1 MAVSNA
7 QLLWASLKNTRF
19 DNMNRDMVGYGFE
32 RVTEKVTPELI
43 DAFARATND
52 LNPLYAGDNAIAP
65 PLYLSRLV
73 FPMIKEVLIH
83 KDLHMNILRMVHAF
97 QGFTWHGPI
106 RPGDEL
112 RLKVTISDLKET
124 SAGELLELRGG
135 AYRGDELV
143 AEAFAKTM
151 VRAKKRK
158 GPKKEKQ
165 PEAPKTELFRLDIP
179 LDSDQALRYA
189 IASTD
194 TNFIHTSNMLA
205 KLSGLPRT
213 ILHGLCTMAM
223 TNAHLTGH
231 LLQGDVT
238 RVTGLEGRFSHPAF
252 PGETLTVVGYEGDDP
267 AATPFEVINRKGKPI
282 ITNGVFR
289 HR

>member
-1 MAVSNA
+1 MAVSNGK
-7 QLLWASLKNTRF
+7 LLWASLKNTRY
-19 DNMNRDMVGYGFE
+19 DLMNRDMVGYSFD

-43 DAFARATND
+43 SAFADATND
-52 LNPLYAGDNAIAP
+52 RNPLYTGEKAIAP

-97 QGFTWHGPI
+97 QGFKWHSPI
-106 RPGDEL
+106 LPGDEL
-112 RLKVTISDLKET
+112 RLEVSIADLKET
-124 SAGELLELRGG
+124 SAGELLDLRGA

-143 AEAFAKTM
+143 AEAFASTM

-165 PEAPKTELFRLDIP
+165 PAPARTELFRLDIP
-179 LDSDQALRYA
+179 LDGDQAMRYA
-189 IASTD
+189 VASTD
-194 TNFIHTSNMLA
+194 TNFIHTSNFLA

-223 TNAHLTGH
+223 TNASLSNH
-231 LLQGDVT
+231 LLGGDVT
-238 RVTGLEGRFSHPAF
+238 RVKGIEGRFSNPAF
-252 PGETLTVVGYEGDDP
+252 PGETLTVIGFEHEEDN
-267 AATPFEVINRKGKPI
+267 ATAFEVVNHKGKGV

-289 HR
+289 AS